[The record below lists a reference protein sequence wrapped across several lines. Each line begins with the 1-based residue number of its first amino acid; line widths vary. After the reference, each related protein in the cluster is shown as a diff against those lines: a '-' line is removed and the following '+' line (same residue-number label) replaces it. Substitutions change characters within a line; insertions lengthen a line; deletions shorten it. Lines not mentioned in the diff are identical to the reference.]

1 MNREKKKRRKKKKK
15 RKEKKEKTKER
26 KNERTKEKE
35 TIENERIPLC
45 LFGIRL
51 GRANASTWSLRE
63 TKRGGQVATAKASF
77 VLGGIFLFQLATTKK
92 VNENPQKKTLQN
104 KEQEARERE
113 RRRKK
118 ERSKK
123 KEGERRRRW

>member
-1 MNREKKKRRKKKKK
+1 M
-15 RKEKKEKTKER
+15 
-26 KNERTKEKE
+26 
-35 TIENERIPLC
+35 C

-113 RRRKK
+113 RR
-118 ERSKK
+118 SKK
-123 KEGERRRRW
+123 KEARRKKEKEGEGGECDFFKIFFAFGRFFRLI